1 MKYSRFP
8 YYGAIIFA
16 FLMPALAISQY
27 TAQSSMVKFYDAN
40 ERFFAAVLAEDV
52 TTLDQLLADDISFGL
67 FNEKIKTKEAYLS
80 AVKQQLLFC
89 DAITYTVSS
98 VDDFYKNCAING
110 KVDITYRHQLA
121 DSTWKESVEYLS
133 YTAKYT
139 KKDNEVRMVS
149 FETIHHDTGLETH
162 KQKD

>member
-16 FLMPALAISQY
+16 LLLPALAISQY
-27 TAQSSMVKFYDAN
+27 TAQSSMDKFYDAN

-80 AVKQQLLFC
+80 AVKQQLLFWLLVENHVV
-89 DAITYTVSS
+89 A
-98 VDDFYKNCAING
+98 YKE
-110 KVDITYRHQLA
+110 KDITEQQETFSLLEKILERIKNDIT
-121 DSTWKESVEYLS
+121 DSTGTKALPSFIDATFIRNIYLS
-133 YTAKYT
+133 Q
-139 KKDNEVRMVS
+139 R
-149 FETIHHDTGLETH
+149 
-162 KQKD
+162 